1 MLSLPPTHQKRHRSA
16 RRNRAPAPPVHF
28 RCVIVTRLGKCLLNT
43 GLSPAMR
50 NLFEEGSPVEKTRNS
65 DAKIIVTKQFCRLIA
80 GFAQLADERRQV
92 YFATA
97 SCGVEMFVADYV
109 IVAIFSPVDKLR
121 ESAQQR
127 AMQIY
132 DALATAHG
140 ADVMA
145 AASDDQAEYEEGSHA
160 YTPQSATKDD
170 DTIDS
175 EVVTERVYRD
185 FESSFVRAVLA
196 DTSTL
201 PSSPARDVTPPMQ
214 RRMSSV
220 RRQSTPPRE
229 RDVASVSVSAP
240 ASASVTADTR
250 ARDTSPSMQHRISSV
265 RRQSTPTRDGEST
278 NIVLAMARDQ
288 TDQTPQQPAKARDE
302 TPQQQPAMAR
312 DETPQQ
318 PAFAARDETPQQPAF
333 AARDQTPQQPA
344 MARDETP
351 QQQQPAMA
359 RDQSPPPSMA
369 RRQSSVR
376 RHTTPTRQEER
387 GDSVAA
393 TPAREVSPPM
403 TRRVSSVRRQSATPT
418 REERAPLPP
427 RDGSPS
433 MSRRQS
439 SVRRQST
446 PTRGDAGRD
455 QSAGRSEDA
464 ERNLSPSMMQRRA
477 SVRRQSTP
485 TRDGRD
491 VSPAMAR
498 RISSVRRQT
507 TPLRSDD
514 GELIPAPPSMAR
526 DVRDA
531 SPSMARRVSSVRR
544 QSTPTRASVAST
556 NSSSDQLFR
565 LPPLPTASAASQRND
580 TPPMTRRTVSV
591 RRQSASLRDAAAV
604 DQVPERQPQ
613 QQHQQ
618 QQERIPLPKT
628 LPPLN
633 VPQSD
638 SVPTS
643 TTATQ
648 NHVTSPKDV
657 SLPMELPISL
667 DELRPHKPHL
677 PAQSPISVSRSPATT
692 HSSASRKL
700 FGDESLVSRT
710 AVTAPVAETP
720 QRVAVVD
727 SAANDSVELSP
738 MEESFGSPDGL
749 SLATTG
755 ELYDGVFTIQPSP
768 VPKHREFR
776 SFIVPPTPSLRDA
789 AVRLPSRSKQPV
801 VSVVSDS
808 GSDFAD
814 DAPSVAQQS
823 RFVRRRSLRE
833 ATSVPAAI
841 KPAPPA
847 SEPPPSMAALRSRQL
862 AQLMSSG
869 ANLPTL
875 SPAAAAVP
883 VDTPPGSPMM
893 ISPAPPPRSSISPK
907 RVGFNAGY
915 SPARFDM
922 KSAVP
927 ESQQPFAS
935 PLIQRSPSPESK
947 ALMFTSVAFQATPT
961 SAPRRKSVVALS
973 SEQQVRVS

>member
-1 MLSLPPTHQKRHRSA
+1 MA
-16 RRNRAPAPPVHF
+16 RRQSSVRRHSTP
-28 RCVIVTRLGKCLLNT
+28 TRV
-43 GLSPAMR
+43 S
-50 NLFEEGSPVEKTRNS
+50 F
-65 DAKIIVTKQFCRLIA
+65 
-80 GFAQLADERRQV
+80 
-92 YFATA
+92 
-97 SCGVEMFVADYV
+97 
-109 IVAIFSPVDKLR
+109 
-121 ESAQQR
+121 QR
-127 AMQIY
+127 
-132 DALATAHG
+132 
-140 ADVMA
+140 
-145 AASDDQAEYEEGSHA
+145 DQGDS
-160 YTPQSATKDD
+160 SATM
-170 DTIDS
+170 
-175 EVVTERVYRD
+175 
-185 FESSFVRAVLA
+185 
-196 DTSTL
+196 
-201 PSSPARDVTPPMQ
+201 PAREMSPPMT
-214 RRMSSV
+214 RRVSSV
-220 RRQSTPPRE
+220 RRQSTTPTREERAPLPPR
-229 RDVASVSVSAP
+229 DG
-240 ASASVTADTR
+240 
-250 ARDTSPSMQHRISSV
+250 SPSMSRRQSSV
-265 RRQSTPTRDGEST
+265 RRQSTPTREDAGRDQSPLMAGRSTDVLHASTPTHASDGMESHLSPSMEQRRASVRRQSTPTRSGDST
-278 NIVLAMARDQ
+278 NIV
-288 TDQTPQQPAKARDE
+288 PQPPAL
-302 TPQQQPAMAR
+302 
-312 DETPQQ
+312 
-318 PAFAARDETPQQPAF
+318 
-333 AARDQTPQQPA
+333 
-344 MARDETP
+344 
-351 QQQQPAMA
+351 A

-376 RHTTPTRQEER
+376 RHSTPTRVSFQR
-387 GDSVAA
+387 DQGDSSA
-393 TPAREVSPPM
+393 TMPAREMSPPM
-403 TRRVSSVRRQSATPT
+403 TRRVSSVRRQSTTPTREERAPLPPRDGSPSLQRRQSSVRRQSTPTRVSFQGEQRDSIASTPAREMSPPMARRVSSVRRQSVTPT